1 MMDLVKA
8 RYTKEKIYHFAKLGD
23 NSNFCNQRWK
33 KKRFNDG
40 VFRELKLAAPLAF
53 LHKVVLD
60 GMSRWK
66 IDLNH
71 QALLFF
77 FPRHPANRPLSPFP
91 RWHRSRRHTSHL
103 FPTPQ
108 PLDSSWLLPVLA
120 ADPVCAAHC
129 PSSGST
135 LTSKDRG
142 YTVTPVHLDEARHCP
157 TGERSGGS
165 GNKPLI

>member
-77 FPRHPANRPLSPFP
+77 FPDTPPTALSPPFHAGID
-91 RWHRSRRHTSHL
+91 REDILHTSARLLSPWTAPGCFLYLLLTL
-103 FPTPQ
+103 FVQHTARA
-108 PLDSSWLLPVLA
+108 LA
-120 ADPVCAAHC
+120 PH
-129 PSSGST
+129 
-135 LTSKDRG
+135 
-142 YTVTPVHLDEARHCP
+142 
-157 TGERSGGS
+157 
-165 GNKPLI
+165 